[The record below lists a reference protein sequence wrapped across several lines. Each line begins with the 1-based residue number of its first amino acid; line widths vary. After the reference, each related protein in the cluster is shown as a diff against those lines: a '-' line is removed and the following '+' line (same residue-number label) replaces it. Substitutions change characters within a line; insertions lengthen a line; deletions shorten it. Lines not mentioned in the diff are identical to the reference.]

1 MTLWIPKDLYSG
13 LETMD
18 IASTMIKDFGVS
30 QINNDTY
37 NDNFNEYYDR
47 HIRENETA
55 FLTFCS
61 KNGKG
66 INVEYLI
73 DNANKDTY
81 VTLLSLD
88 IDPDDPDIFT
98 VLAAIVF
105 KWSPTAGAVKI
116 QAFCGNQK
124 KQTKGA
130 GTKLLNF
137 LKKVLTHMGI
147 NNIYL
152 NPIPNAIPYYTSQ
165 RFVEAKT
172 PKKKVY
178 DTSSSKSTT
187 TKSTTTKSSKSK
199 PKTKSSK
206 SKPKTKSPKS
216 TTRSSKS
223 STKSPRSKSAP
234 RSKSPPLISNPPP
247 RSKPPI
253 KPNRIPTMTINLRAA
268 KNWKSA
274 KNKMSAY
281 QALTRKNHGKSHVPT
296 STKKLLAKVDEIVG
310 NMKSDLRDFAQYQDI
325 IELLER
331 QGTKI
336 NDEEEDIV
344 KKYLRDKYNIY

>member
-1 MTLWIPKDLYSG
+1 MSTHSMTLWIPKDLYSG

-18 IASTMIKDFGVS
+18 IASTMIQDFGVS

-66 INVEYLI
+66 INPQYLI

-88 IDPDDPDIFT
+88 INPDNQDDFT

-105 KWSPTAGAVKI
+105 KWSSTVGSVKI

-147 NNIYL
+147 NNMYL

-165 RFVEAKT
+165 QFVEAKT

-178 DTSSSKSTT
+178 DTSS
-187 TKSTTTKSSKSK
+187 TKSTTSKSK
-199 PKTKSSK
+199 SKTNS
-206 SKPKTKSPKS
+206 KSPK
-216 TTRSSKS
+216 K
-223 STKSPRSKSAP
+223 
-234 RSKSPPLISNPPP
+234 
-247 RSKPPI
+247 KPPI
-253 KPNRIPTMTINLRAA
+253 KPNKIPTMTINIRAA

-274 KNKMSAY
+274 KNKMRAY

-296 STKKLLAKVDEIVG
+296 STKKLLAKVDEIVD
-310 NMKSDLRDFAQYQDI
+310 NLSSDLRNFAQYQDI

-331 QGTKI
+331 QGTKL

-344 KKYLRDKYNIY
+344 IKHLRDKYDIY

>member
-47 HIRENETA
+47 HIKENETA
-55 FLTFCS
+55 FITFCS

-66 INVEYLI
+66 INSQYLI

-88 IDPDDPDIFT
+88 IDPDDPNNFT
-98 VLAAIVF
+98 VTAAIVF
-105 KWSPTAGAVKI
+105 KWSSTAGSVKI
-116 QAFCGNQK
+116 QAFCSNQK

-147 NNIYL
+147 NNMYL
-152 NPIPNAIPYYTSQ
+152 NPVRGAIPYYSSQ

-187 TKSTTTKSSKSK
+187 TKSTTTKSTANKSKSK
-199 PKTKSSK
+199 SKTKSS
-206 SKPKTKSPKS
+206 
-216 TTRSSKS
+216 
-223 STKSPRSKSAP
+223 RSKSAP
-234 RSKSPPLISNPPP
+234 RSKSPPPI
-247 RSKPPI
+247 RKPPI

-268 KNWKSA
+268 KNWTSA

-281 QALTRKNHGKSHVPT
+281 QALTRKNHGKSHIPT
-296 STKKLLAKVDEIVG
+296 STKKLLAKVDETVG

-325 IELLER
+325 IEILER

-344 KKYLRDKYNIY
+344 RKYLRDKYQIY

>member
-1 MTLWIPKDLYSG
+1 MALWIPKGINPASK
-13 LETMD
+13 TMD
-18 IASTMIKDFGVS
+18 IASTMIQDFSIS

-37 NDNFNEYYDR
+37 NDNFNEYYNQ

-55 FLTFCS
+55 ILTFCS

-66 INVEYLI
+66 INVQYLI
-73 DNANKDTY
+73 DNANKHTY

-88 IDPDDPDIFT
+88 IDPDDPDVFT

-105 KWSPTAGAVKI
+105 KWSPTAGSVKI

-124 KQTKGA
+124 RQSKGA

-152 NPIPNAIPYYTSQ
+152 NPIRNAIPYYTSQ

-178 DTSSSKSTT
+178 DTSSAE
-187 TKSTTTKSSKSK
+187 TKSTTSKSKSKTRSPKSSSKSK
-199 PKTKSSK
+199 SK
-206 SKPKTKSPKS
+206 SKPNK
-216 TTRSSKS
+216 
-223 STKSPRSKSAP
+223 
-234 RSKSPPLISNPPP
+234 
-247 RSKPPI
+247 
-253 KPNRIPTMTINLRAA
+253 IPTMTINLRAA
-268 KNWKSA
+268 KNWQSA
-274 KNKMSAY
+274 KTKMSSVR
-281 QALTRKNHGKSHVPT
+281 ALTRKKYGKTHEAKEKNV
-296 STKKLLAKVDEIVG
+296 LLAKVDKIV
-310 NMKSDLRDFAQYQDI
+310 NELSSDLRDFAQSQDI

-331 QGTKI
+331 QGTKL
-336 NDEEEDIV
+336 NEDEENIV
-344 KKYLRDKYNIY
+344 IKHLRNKYEIY

>member
-66 INVEYLI
+66 INSQYLI

-88 IDPDDPDIFT
+88 IDPDDPNNFT
-98 VLAAIVF
+98 VTAAIVF
-105 KWSPTAGAVKI
+105 KWSPTAGSAKI
-116 QAFCGNQK
+116 QAFCSNQK

-137 LKKVLTHMGI
+137 FKKVLTHMGL

-206 SKPKTKSPKS
+206 SSTKSP
-216 TTRSSKS
+216 RSSTKS
-223 STKSPRSKSAP
+223 PRSTTKSPRSKSAP
-234 RSKSPPLISNPPP
+234 RSKSPPPISRPPP
-247 RSKPPI
+247 RKPPI
-253 KPNRIPTMTINLRAA
+253 KPNRIHTMTINLRAA

-296 STKKLLAKVDEIVG
+296 STKKLLAKVDETVG

-325 IELLER
+325 IEILER

-344 KKYLRDKYNIY
+344 RKYLRDKYQIY

>member
-1 MTLWIPKDLYSG
+1 MPQQISIWIPKDLYSG

-18 IASTMIKDFGVS
+18 IASTMIQDFGVS

-66 INVEYLI
+66 INPQYLI

-88 IDPDDPDIFT
+88 INPDNQDDFT

-105 KWSPTAGAVKI
+105 KWSSTVGSVKI

-152 NPIPNAIPYYTSQ
+152 NPIPTAIPYYSSQ
-165 RFVEAKT
+165 RFKNH
-172 PKKKVY
+172 PQGKMY
-178 DTSSSKSTT
+178 DTSSSKTT
-187 TKSTTTKSSKSK
+187 SSKTKTMSSKTKTSKSK
-199 PKTKSSK
+199 
-206 SKPKTKSPKS
+206 
-216 TTRSSKS
+216 TRS
-223 STKSPRSKSAP
+223 RSKAN
-234 RSKSPPLISNPPP
+234 K
-247 RSKPPI
+247 
-253 KPNRIPTMTINLRAA
+253 IPTMTINLRAA
-268 KNWKSA
+268 NNWKSA
-274 KNKMSAY
+274 KTKMRSY
-281 QALTRKNHGKSHVPT
+281 WALTHKEHGKSHVPT
-296 STKKLLAKVDEIVG
+296 STKKLLKKVDEIVD
-310 NMKSDLRDFAQYQDI
+310 NLSQDHRDFAQYQDI
-325 IELLER
+325 IESLER
-331 QGTKI
+331 QGTKL

-344 KKYLRDKYNIY
+344 IKHLRDKYEIY